1 MDRRLVR
8 DIRVLISAP
17 RRIELA
23 GAVDAEQA
31 VVAGLVQ
38 VNDPRCPLDVGPRLI
53 RLLVA
58 IPRPHRI
65 IILLAILFL
74 MGAQRRNQL
83 FRLFLDHPVYID
95 QLFVGVID
103 HRLVRLSPKEHRTA
117 PDKRLIIGRT
127 FRDQRIDAVQQL
139 PFAAYPFEDGHD
151 ERIFS

>member
-1 MDRRLVR
+1 MDSRLVR
-8 DIRVLISAP
+8 DIWVLVSAP

-23 GAVDAEQA
+23 GAIDAEQT
-31 VVAGLVQ
+31 VVAGLIQ
-38 VNDPRCPLDVGPRLI
+38 VNNPCRPFNVRPCLI

-58 IPRPHRI
+58 VPCPHRI

-74 MGAQRRNQL
+74 MGAQRRNQR

-95 QLFVGVID
+95 QLFVGIVD
-103 HRLVRLSPKEHRTA
+103 HRLVRLSPKEHCPT

>member
-1 MDRRLVR
+1 
-8 DIRVLISAP
+8 
-17 RRIELA
+17 
-23 GAVDAEQA
+23 
-31 VVAGLVQ
+31 
-38 VNDPRCPLDVGPRLI
+38 
-53 RLLVA
+53 
-58 IPRPHRI
+58 
-65 IILLAILFL
+65 
-74 MGAQRRNQL
+74 MGAQRRNQR

>member
-1 MDRRLVR
+1 MDSRLVR

-58 IPRPHRI
+58 IPRPYNNTP
-65 IILLAILFL
+65 
-74 MGAQRRNQL
+74 RNSVSYG
-83 FRLFLDHPVYID
+83 R
-95 QLFVGVID
+95 
-103 HRLVRLSPKEHRTA
+103 SA
-117 PDKRLIIGRT
+117 P
-127 FRDQRIDAVQQL
+127 QSAL
-139 PFAAYPFEDGHD
+139 PALP
-151 ERIFS
+151 

>member
-1 MDRRLVR
+1 MYSRLVR

-58 IPRPHRI
+58 ILRPHRI
-65 IILLAILFL
+65 LILLAILFL
-74 MGAQRRNQL
+74 MGAQRRNQR

-103 HRLVRLSPKEHRTA
+103 HRLVRLSPKKHRTA

>member
-1 MDRRLVR
+1 MDSRLVR

-17 RRIELA
+17 RRIELT
-23 GAVDAEQA
+23 GAVDAEQT

-38 VNDPRCPLDVGPRLI
+38 VNDPRCPLDIGPRLI

-58 IPRPHRI
+58 IPRPDRI
-65 IILLAILFL
+65 LIFLAILIL
-74 MGAQRRNQL
+74 MCSQRGNQL
-83 FRLFLDHPVYID
+83 FRLFLDHPVYND